1 MGLALVI
8 VGGVEDHRGGGD
20 FRVSADLMHEFET
33 VHGRHQ
39 NVGYD
44 ERGPLCTRARQTLG
58 AIGGLDDFVALIS
71 KQGDEQLSIERY
83 VIHYQYCCHPAAD
96 PLPLVE
102 QCHRNGDRAVVI
114 RLRLPHGKRRHRFP

>member
-1 MGLALVI
+1 MRGNLFDSAVMKTSVI
-8 VGGVEDHRGGGD
+8 SEE
-20 FRVSADLMHEFET
+20 FRRRYLNDPQQPDVFEEMCI
-33 VHGRHQ
+33 R
-39 NVGYD
+39 D
-44 ERGPLCTRARQTLG
+44 RCTRARQTLG